1 MPLVAGLAR
10 KGSGAPSVSRHHG
23 QGELLDRPL
32 ILVLHPCLPTR
43 TSAFESPFPI
53 STLLAHIVEYGGE
66 RDGESTAPVEYS

>member
-1 MPLVAGLAR
+1 
-10 KGSGAPSVSRHHG
+10 
-23 QGELLDRPL
+23 L